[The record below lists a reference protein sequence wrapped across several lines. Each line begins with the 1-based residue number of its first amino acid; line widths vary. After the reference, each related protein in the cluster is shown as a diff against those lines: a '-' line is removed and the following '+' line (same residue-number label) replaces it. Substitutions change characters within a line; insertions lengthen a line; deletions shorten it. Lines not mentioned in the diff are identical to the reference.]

1 MGARRSLRFVAL
13 LLCAAFVLSVAPL
26 TAAAGIS
33 VPVAPTITNPAN
45 QLTRDGNVVVS
56 GMVDGA
62 TVELR
67 LATPSMTVTM
77 AVTPGGV
84 YSSTVAVP
92 VAREASIITVTPSNG
107 FTEGPA
113 ATLAVYN
120 LGALPGYTKFV
131 LVDKYDFTLYLI
143 SGGVVSFKRPV
154 AIGMPGAQTP
164 TGTWTLGARQWMR
177 PYTTSWGAVRIPLL
191 RSVVKRVRVRVRS
204 RGHWVRR
211 WVRRKVLVKTSYYIH
226 GTNDRDSIGTMASH
240 GCVRMYN
247 EDVIAFSNLAGRSP
261 VVIRN

>member
-1 MGARRSLRFVAL
+1 MSARGSLRMVAL
-13 LLCAAFVLSVAPL
+13 SLATAFVLGVAPL
-26 TAAAGIS
+26 PAMAVD
-33 VPVAPTITNPAN
+33 VPAAPTISNPAS

-56 GMVDGA
+56 GTVDGS
-62 TVELR
+62 TLELR
-67 LATPSMTVTM
+67 LATPSMSVTM
-77 AVTPGGV
+77 AVTPGGA
-84 YSSTVAVP
+84 YSATVAVP

-107 FTEGPA
+107 FVEGPA

-120 LGALPGYTKFV
+120 LGALPGHGKFV

-143 SGGVVSFKRPV
+143 SGNVVAFKRPV

-164 TGTWTLGARQWMR
+164 IGTWTLGARQWMR
-177 PYTTSWGAVRIPLL
+177 PSSTSWGVVRIPLM

-226 GTNDRDSIGTMASH
+226 GTNDPDSIGTMASH

-247 EDVIAFSNLAGRSP
+247 SDVIAFSNLAGRSP